1 MTRYLSRTPE
11 PLLTTPKNGRFL
23 EVMGGEFFEG
33 LMDTSLIVLH
43 SGGNAATLKIHFPLI
58 VLLPRVLLDLHHV
71 AITGVACWANTIDR
85 YGHWRWLV

>member
-1 MTRYLSRTPE
+1 MLRIDHFMTATQFIRSFQQVTSYLSRTPA
-11 PLLTTPKNGRFL
+11 PLLISQKKGS
-23 EVMGGEFFEG
+23 
-33 LMDTSLIVLH
+33 D
-43 SGGNAATLKIHFPLI
+43 AATLKIHFPLI